1 MQRPFS
7 DTLRELRNGEA
18 LLDLAEHMQELVNA
32 VADSGKTGSLT
43 LTIEVKPFEK
53 HSGALVLRDSIKTKL
68 PKAEQRGTVLFSTPE
83 GNLTRNNPRQD
94 DLPGITL
101 ANDNA
106 RTA

>member
-18 LLDLAEHMQELVNA
+18 LLDLAEQLQQVVNA
-32 VADSGKTGSLT
+32 VTDSGKTGSLT

-68 PKAEQRGTVLFSTPE
+68 PKIETRGTVLFSTPD

-101 ANDNA
+101 ANDKTRSA
-106 RTA
+106 